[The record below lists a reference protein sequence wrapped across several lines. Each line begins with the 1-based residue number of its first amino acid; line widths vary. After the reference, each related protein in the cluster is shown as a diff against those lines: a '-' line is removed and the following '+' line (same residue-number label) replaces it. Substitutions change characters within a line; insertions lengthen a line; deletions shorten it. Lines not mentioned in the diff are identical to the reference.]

1 MTIWD
6 FQRTVSRALLV
17 WSAISAAIGL
27 VLGARRTPFRQSVAS
42 QFLGW
47 PVINAGIAV
56 FGALSAAR
64 RERTLPDAQSPE
76 RRDREARNLWRLL
89 RINAGLDVG
98 YMAGGLLLMLRPQSG
113 ARLKGTGLGILL
125 QGAFLFCFDLLLS
138 LRVPDVRSS

>member
-27 VLGARRTPFRQSVAS
+27 VLGARRTPFRQGVAS

-47 PVINAGIAV
+47 PLINAGIAV

-64 RERTLPDAQSPE
+64 RERTLGDAQSPE
-76 RRDREARNLWRLL
+76 RRDREARNLRRLL

-98 YMAGGLLLMLRPQSG
+98 YMAGGLLLMLRPRSG
-113 ARLKGTGLGILL
+113 ERLKGTGLGILL